1 MVNADLRFTSPALQ
15 PVPGLRQA
23 DRWLAQQPEAGAVID
38 YPLHWTNMWAMY
50 SSQRYGRRV
59 VNGTGYLIPW
69 QYKSLEDQPDLSPDQ
84 MAVLW
89 EHFHPRFAVVR
100 TDLYE
105 PEEKARVF
113 ADLEGQPG
121 ALLERARFGSDYVFE
136 IVDQGHGAEIFR
148 RWPYGELAGMAELA
162 LEARVTAGRSD
173 TVGELVVSL
182 NDRVILAAPNADA
195 AEASSYTVPFSPG
208 DLVDGLNAFQIS
220 AGYRFRETAEAHP
233 IGTTGV
239 ELAADVVVTADRE
252 RAVVT
257 VNGRVFR
264 PGRGYFLVVID
275 PPTGRIVRTGGFD
288 VSWSAAE
295 ADAMAT
301 FVGGVPA
308 GAVVLV
314 ATEFDASR
322 ELSEAAVAAL
332 ADLGLEAD
340 LRGQFQAMHAA
351 IGVKG
356 AAAGTAI
363 EGTDRVHVTL
373 TLGDMDRREVQLTSL
388 TLR

>member
-1 MVNADLRFTSPALQ
+1 
-15 PVPGLRQA
+15 
-23 DRWLAQQPEAGAVID
+23 
-38 YPLHWTNMWAMY
+38 
-50 SSQRYGRRV
+50 
-59 VNGTGYLIPW
+59 
-69 QYKSLEDQPDLSPDQ
+69 
-84 MAVLW
+84 
-89 EHFHPRFAVVR
+89 
-100 TDLYE
+100 
-105 PEEKARVF
+105 
-113 ADLEGQPG
+113 
-121 ALLERARFGSDYVFE
+121 
-136 IVDQGHGAEIFR
+136 
-148 RWPYGELAGMAELA
+148 
-162 LEARVTAGRSD
+162 
-173 TVGELVVSL
+173 
-182 NDRVILAAPNADA
+182 
-195 AEASSYTVPFSPG
+195 
-208 DLVDGLNAFQIS
+208 
-220 AGYRFRETAEAHP
+220 
-233 IGTTGV
+233 
-239 ELAADVVVTADRE
+239 
-252 RAVVT
+252 
-257 VNGRVFR
+257 
-264 PGRGYFLVVID
+264 VID